1 MLKSKGSLFI
11 RARATRYTRVKRA
24 LDFSLAAAAVAALA
38 PLFCAVALSV
48 RLTSRGPVLFRQ
60 VRMGRGLTPF
70 LLYKFRTMTVAA
82 PRDCPSAAFSDR
94 AAYFTPIGRL
104 LRATSLDEL
113 PQLFN
118 VLRGEMSLLGPR
130 PVALTEAALIEARA
144 AAGVYRVRP
153 GISGAAQ
160 LGGRDLLS
168 DREKLDLDRAYVE
181 GVCFSG
187 DVRLFFSTFSSV
199 LLRRGVTEAGRSSIK
214 KRKEVA
220 PYV

>member
-1 MLKSKGSLFI
+1 MLKSIDRLCV
-11 RARATRYTRVKRA
+11 RVRAPHYARAKRA
-24 LDFSLAAAAVAALA
+24 LDLLLASGAVLALA
-38 PLFCAVALSV
+38 PLFCGVALAV

-60 VRMGRGLTPF
+60 VRMGRGLSPF
-70 LLYKFRTMTVAA
+70 LLYKFRTMTVDA
-82 PRDCPSAAFSDR
+82 PRECPTAAFADR
-94 AAYFTPIGRL
+94 AAYLTPIGRV

-113 PQLFN
+113 PQLLN

-130 PVALTEAALIEARA
+130 PVALTEGELIEARA

-153 GISGAAQ
+153 GLSGAAQ

-168 DREKLDLDRAYVE
+168 DREKLALDRAYVE
-181 GVCFSG
+181 GLCFSG

-199 LLRRGVTEAGRSSIK
+199 LLRRGVAEAGRASIK